1 VLYIAPI
8 AMMSFL
14 GVACGVVALKRRSD
28 DRWVAA
34 LALAG
39 VAIGGLILVFA
50 ATSLV
55 LAFTSDASLQG

>member
-1 VLYIAPI
+1 VLYISPI
-8 AMMSFL
+8 AMMSFV
-14 GVACGVVALKRRSD
+14 GVACAVVALKRRSD